1 MHTSAASSALPVS
14 TPQAAAAVGG
24 YSRTRAVDLTITT
37 RDGDTVTISASQTTT
52 VGVAA
57 AAGDSDARA
66 ALVKTSSSS
75 LSLTIDGTLSRDEIA
90 DLQKILKT
98 LVQAGH
104 RQATHG
110 ARHRLGHDHGRH
122 SGRDHHGG
130 GDRDTMATVSAS
142 ARTSVAVI
150 GGALV
155 IAGADDSQNPAPA
168 QTPDAPV
175 PPVSDPA
182 PSAA

>member
-1 MHTSAASSALPVS
+1 MHTSAVSSAVPVPA
-14 TPQAAAAVGG
+14 PQSAAAVAG

-57 AAGDSDARA
+57 AADEDDSRA

-75 LSLTIDGTLSRDEIA
+75 LSLTVDGTLSRDEVA

-98 LVQAGH
+98 LGQAGQ
-104 RQATHG
+104 RQATHR
-110 ARHRLGHDHGRH
+110 AHHRLGHRHGRH
-122 SGRDHHGG
+122 HGSGHHGG
-130 GDRDTMATVSAS
+130 GLDTIASVSAS
-142 ARTSVAVI
+142 ARTSVAVV
-150 GGALV
+150 GGSLV
-155 IAGADDSQNPAPA
+155 VGGADDPESVPAA
-168 QTPDAPV
+168 QTADAPV
-175 PPVSDPA
+175 PPVPDSA